1 MPNLF
6 DKGKYVIHYEYLQFY
21 LRLGLKL
28 KEMHRLLEFSQS
40 RWLKQFVEF
49 NKKKEQKQKKCDKD
63 GKALY
68 KLMNNAVY
76 RKTMENLRS
85 TVDVKLV
92 SNKKG
97 YLKMTSRPIYR
108 SHKIIYKELVAIR
121 KNKVTL
127 ALNKTG
133 YIQMCILELKKC

>member
-1 MPNLF
+1 
-6 DKGKYVIHYEYLQFY
+6 
-21 LRLGLKL
+21 
-28 KEMHRLLEFSQS
+28 
-40 RWLKQFVEF
+40 
-49 NKKKEQKQKKCDKD
+49 
-63 GKALY
+63 
-68 KLMNNAVY
+68 MNNAVY

-92 SNKKG
+92 SNKKD
-97 YLKMTSRPIYR
+97 YLKMASRPIYR

-133 YIQMCILELKKC
+133 YIQMYILELKKCCCANSIMITVKINMVTTQDYYSQTLIV